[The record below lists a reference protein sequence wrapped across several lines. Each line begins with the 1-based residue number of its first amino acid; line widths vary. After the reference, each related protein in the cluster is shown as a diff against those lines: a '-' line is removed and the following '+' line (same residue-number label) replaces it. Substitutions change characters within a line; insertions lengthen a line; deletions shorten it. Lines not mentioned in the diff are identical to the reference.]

1 MFVCLFV
8 CLFVCMYVCK
18 HVCIYVCMH
27 TGIYV
32 LLTINDNK
40 QKNTEA
46 VKINIMF
53 MKFETVSMMTR
64 KKMMPRE
71 N

>member
-1 MFVCLFV
+1 MY
-8 CLFVCMYVCK
+8 VCMY
-18 HVCIYVCMH
+18 VCIYVCMH

-32 LLTINDNK
+32 LFTINDNK

-46 VKINIMF
+46 VKINMF

>member
-1 MFVCLFV
+1 M
-8 CLFVCMYVCK
+8 
-18 HVCIYVCMH
+18 YVCMH
-27 TGIYV
+27 TGIYI
-32 LLTINDNK
+32 LFTINDNK

-46 VKINIMF
+46 VKINIMMF